1 VRDTVLQKFIAVDD
15 KPVPGVHLDQ
25 VILSIDLA
33 AVLAD
38 VGQRGRHQS
47 GGVALATRGFFGTI
61 AICSANDESKD
72 EYEYLQAGANVS
84 IGKGLAGGLSAIL
97 SKLADAH
104 FNKREALLTWNVPL
118 A

>member
-1 VRDTVLQKFIAVDD
+1 LR
-15 KPVPGVHLDQ
+15 
-25 VILSIDLA
+25 
-33 AVLAD
+33 
-38 VGQRGRHQS
+38 
-47 GGVALATRGFFGTI
+47 TRGFFGTI

-84 IGKGLAGGLSAIL
+84 IGKCLAGGLSAIL

-104 FNKREALLTWNVPL
+104 FKTREALSTRDVPL